1 MGKSI
6 KMALFVSKT
15 AAKVI
20 PKSSTYLKSTI
31 KSITINRS
39 GLLVASSHSIVYPHS
54 ISSKS
59 NFNVCELNGSKHNFS
74 TSTSKLGD
82 SSIYFTK
89 KHEWVSVVGNIGTV
103 GITDY
108 AQQALGDVVYAQL
121 PEVDSEVD
129 VGEECGA
136 LESVKAASELYSPV
150 SGKVIEKNV
159 AVEDLPSLINTSA
172 ENDGWLFKVE
182 LTKQEELKEL
192 FDKTSYE
199 EYLKTQEDEH

>member
-1 MGKSI
+1 
-6 KMALFVSKT
+6 MALFVSKT

-31 KSITINRS
+31 KSNTIHRS
-39 GLLVASSHSIVYPHS
+39 GLVVASSQSIVYPHS

-59 NFNVCELNGSKHNFS
+59 NFNGCELNGSKHNFS
-74 TSTSKLGD
+74 TSTAKLGD

-89 KHEWVSVVGNIGTV
+89 KHEWVSVVGNMGTV

-121 PEVDSEVD
+121 PDVDAEVV

-150 SGKVIEKNV
+150 TGVVIEKNT

-172 ENDGWLFKVE
+172 QSEGWLFKVN
-182 LTKQEELKEL
+182 LSKSEELEDL
-192 FDKTSYE
+192 LNETSYE
-199 EYLKTQEDEH
+199 EYLKTQEDDH